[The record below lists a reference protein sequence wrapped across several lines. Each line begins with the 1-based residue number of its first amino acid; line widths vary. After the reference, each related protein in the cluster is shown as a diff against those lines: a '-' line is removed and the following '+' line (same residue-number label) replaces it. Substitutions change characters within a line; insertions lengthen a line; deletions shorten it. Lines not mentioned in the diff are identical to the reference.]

1 VSLGRLGGLGR
12 LVVVGAGAV
21 GGVLAARLAVSGH
34 DVVAV
39 ARGPHGEAVRTR
51 GLVVESP
58 VGTERV
64 RLATVAHPRDVGWRA
79 TDIVV
84 LAVKSH
90 QTRDALD
97 AVSVAVGAAG
107 LPPLPVVCVQNGIEN
122 ERMALRWSPDVY
134 GVCVLF
140 PASHLE
146 PGTVRA
152 HWAPCTGMLDV
163 GRYPAGVDQRVAAL
177 AGAFAEATFS
187 ARADADVMRSKRAKL
202 VMNLGN
208 AVEALCGP
216 SSRGGQV
223 SRVLEA
229 EGRACLEAA
238 CLPVTTPAEQAER
251 RRAMPPTTADP
262 DSGGSTWQSLAR
274 GTGSIETGYLN
285 GEIVLLGRL
294 HGTPAPANALVQH
307 LAHARARAGDPPG
320 TMNEPDLLRRI
331 TP

>member
-1 VSLGRLGGLGR
+1 
-12 LVVVGAGAV
+12 
-21 GGVLAARLAVSGH
+21 
-34 DVVAV
+34 
-39 ARGPHGEAVRTR
+39 
-51 GLVVESP
+51 
-58 VGTERV
+58 
-64 RLATVAHPRDVGWRA
+64 
-79 TDIVV
+79 
-84 LAVKSH
+84 
-90 QTRDALD
+90 
-97 AVSVAVGAAG
+97 
-107 LPPLPVVCVQNGIEN
+107 
-122 ERMALRWSPDVY
+122 VY

-163 GRYPAGVDQRVAAL
+163 GRYPAGVDERVEAL

-216 SSRGGQV
+216 SSRRGPV

-238 CLPVTTPAEQAER
+238 GLPFATPAEQAER

-262 DSGGSTWQSLAR
+262 DAGGSTWQSLTR
-274 GTGSIETGYLN
+274 GTGSVETGYLN

-294 HGTPAPANALVQH
+294 HGVPTPANTLVQR

-320 TMNEPDLLRRI
+320 TTNEPDLLRRI
-331 TP
+331 TA